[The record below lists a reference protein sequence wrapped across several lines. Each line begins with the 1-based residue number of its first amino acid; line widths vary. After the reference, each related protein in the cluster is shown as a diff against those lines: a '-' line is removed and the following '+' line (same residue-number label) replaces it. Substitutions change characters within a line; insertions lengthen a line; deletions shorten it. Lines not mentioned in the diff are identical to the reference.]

1 MGEQETENGSMGGFN
16 PRCWLWRWKE
26 GLTFPIYQYSLAHSP
41 SFHFQSQHLGLNPSM
56 TFFFLLLNEK
66 KHRAVRTHFE
76 KIKDFP
82 GLATSLKFL
91 SFKNDN
97 ISIYWHILHFIF
109 NTYHGLNTG
118 IAMETTTTQF
128 LSSWRLH

>member
-1 MGEQETENGSMGGFN
+1 MLAVKMEGG
-16 PRCWLWRWKE
+16 PYL
-26 GLTFPIYQYSLAHSP
+26 FPIYQYCLAHSP
-41 SFHFQSQHLGLNPSM
+41 SFHLQSRHLGLNPSM
-56 TFFFLLLNEK
+56 NFFFLLLNEK

-118 IAMETTTTQF
+118 IAVETTTAQF
-128 LSSWRLH
+128 LSSWRLHYSWGN